1 MSHLTPG
8 QSARILQLLQ
18 ARERALREEI
28 RQGLLKSGEAHH
40 KDMAGMVSD
49 AGDESVANML
59 EDLELA
65 DVDRDVR
72 ELREVEGALAR
83 AGRADFG
90 ACADCGEPIG
100 YARLEANPSASRCR
114 AWVIARSMPSML
126 AYGLPGAPQIPS
138 LSANRSAASPA
149 VIAGV
154 GIQRVSTVTPSF
166 AAA

>member
-1 MSHLTPG
+1 MNYLTPE
-8 QSARILQLLQ
+8 QAARVVKLL
-18 ARERALREEI
+18 RERQRALREEI

-72 ELREVEGALAR
+72 ELREVEAAMAR

-90 ACADCGEPIG
+90 ACADCGEAIG

-114 AWVIARSMPSML
+114 ACQERRERGYAH
-126 AYGLPGAPQIPS
+126 GG
-138 LSANRSAASPA
+138 
-149 VIAGV
+149 
-154 GIQRVSTVTPSF
+154 TPTL
-166 AAA
+166 

>member
-1 MSHLTPG
+1 MRNLTPEQAARVV
-8 QSARILQLLQ
+8 QSLR

-72 ELREVEGALAR
+72 ELREVEAALAR

-90 ACADCGEPIG
+90 GCADCGEPIG
-100 YARLEANPSASRCR
+100 YARLEVNPSASRCR
-114 AWVIARSMPSML
+114 ACQERRERGYAH
-126 AYGLPGAPQIPS
+126 GGTPS
-138 LSANRSAASPA
+138 L
-149 VIAGV
+149 
-154 GIQRVSTVTPSF
+154 
-166 AAA
+166 